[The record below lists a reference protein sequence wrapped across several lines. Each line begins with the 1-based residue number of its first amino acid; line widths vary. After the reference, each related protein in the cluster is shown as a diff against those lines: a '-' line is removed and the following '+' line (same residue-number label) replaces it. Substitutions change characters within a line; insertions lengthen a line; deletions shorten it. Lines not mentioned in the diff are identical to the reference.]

1 MINLFKF
8 IFYVFALVCLSL
20 GFLLI
25 AQGDIVGVFVVLTVS
40 FLSALAVWI
49 E

>member
-1 MINLFKF
+1 MISLFKF
-8 IFYVFALVCLSL
+8 VFYVFALVCVSL

-25 AQGDIVGVFVVLTVS
+25 AQGDLVGVFVVLTVS
-40 FLSALAVWI
+40 FLSALTVWI